1 MGGRLSAERW
11 AGRPHVVVV
20 GDDGGVFADL
30 TARVAAEVGDPA
42 AVLVERCLTR
52 TLERAVRRLDDGTVF
67 LVTGDI
73 PAMWLRDSAAQ
84 LWPYLRVCRQDEAL
98 RELIAGVLAR
108 QWRCIL
114 EDPYANAF
122 NARAPWIWER
132 KYELDSLCY
141 PIDLAHRF
149 WRATGRVDHLDDW
162 FRRAADR
169 VLTLWTV
176 EQDHDRRSRYRRP
189 LRLGRRAAVTGMTWS
204 GYRPSDDACRYGY
217 HIPGNMFAAV
227 VLGQLAGIAD
237 EVLRDGGLARRAL
250 DLREQIDA
258 GIRTHGIVEHPTH
271 GRIYAYEVDGR
282 GGAMLMDDANV
293 PSLLAAP
300 LLGYTGRGD
309 EVYQATRRFVLSD
322 ANPYYYAGSVASGV
336 GSPHTARRHVWPI
349 ALAVQGLTSADRSEQ
364 REIIDLLTR
373 TAVGGAVHE
382 SFHCDRP
389 TRFTRPWFS
398 WADAM
403 YCELVLAHCG
413 WS

>member
-1 MGGRLSAERW
+1 
-11 AGRPHVVVV
+11 
-20 GDDGGVFADL
+20 
-30 TARVAAEVGDPA
+30 
-42 AVLVERCLTR
+42 
-52 TLERAVRRLDDGTVF
+52 
-67 LVTGDI
+67 
-73 PAMWLRDSAAQ
+73 
-84 LWPYLRVCRQDEAL
+84 
-98 RELIAGVLAR
+98 
-108 QWRCIL
+108 
-114 EDPYANAF
+114 
-122 NARAPWIWER
+122 
-132 KYELDSLCY
+132 
-141 PIDLAHRF
+141 
-149 WRATGRVDHLDDW
+149 
-162 FRRAADR
+162 
-169 VLTLWTV
+169 
-176 EQDHDRRSRYRRP
+176 
-189 LRLGRRAAVTGMTWS
+189 
-204 GYRPSDDACRYGY
+204 
-217 HIPGNMFAAV
+217 
-227 VLGQLAGIAD
+227 
-237 EVLRDGGLARRAL
+237 
-250 DLREQIDA
+250 
-258 GIRTHGIVEHPTH
+258 
-271 GRIYAYEVDGR
+271 
-282 GGAMLMDDANV
+282 MLMDDANV